1 MGDIS
6 AINELLREEMK
17 KQVNEVKSKGQRD

>member
-1 MGDIS
+1 VGDIS